1 MDFGIGNTWV
11 WILVLPF
18 IHAVSLHKLVTC
30 HSLNSLNSHSFWQK
44 DEGNNSLTGI
54 LRGLNEISRGTVPD
68 FNKCAFLHLIVLLS
82 RRSFLYNI

>member
-11 WILVLPF
+11 GILVLPF
-18 IHAVSLHKLVTC
+18 IHAVSLCKLVTC
-30 HSLNSLNSHSFWQK
+30 HFLNSLNSRSLWLK

-68 FNKCAFLHLIVLLS
+68 FNKCSFLHLIVLLS
-82 RRSFLYNI
+82 TQSFLYNI